1 MAFIDYLRR
10 FFTFFRFK
18 HSVVLVTSIAL
29 SVLFWLYAPLVA
41 FNDIY
46 SFASVSS
53 RVSVLV
59 AFWAVILFFVLLRPL
74 MNYFASRKDEKNDK
88 LKEIKKES
96 MDSFGKA
103 KRNFLLSLKDAKTT
117 WKKDIN
123 FKKLPLIMIIGNE
136 GAGKSAFINYSNIEF
151 PLSDSLDTYKK
162 IHQSTTN
169 FNLYV

>member
-59 AFWAVILFFVLLRPL
+59 AFGQL
-74 MNYFASRKDEKNDK
+74 YC
-88 LKEIKKES
+88 
-96 MDSFGKA
+96 
-103 KRNFLLSLKDAKTT
+103 FLSC
-117 WKKDIN
+117 
-123 FKKLPLIMIIGNE
+123 
-136 GAGKSAFINYSNIEF
+136 
-151 PLSDSLDTYKK
+151 LDR
-162 IHQSTTN
+162 
-169 FNLYV
+169 

>member
-88 LKEIKKES
+88 LKEIKKSQWIALARQREIS
-96 MDSFGKA
+96 YF
-103 KRNFLLSLKDAKTT
+103 R
-117 WKKDIN
+117 
-123 FKKLPLIMIIGNE
+123 
-136 GAGKSAFINYSNIEF
+136 
-151 PLSDSLDTYKK
+151 
-162 IHQSTTN
+162 
-169 FNLYV
+169 

>member
-88 LKEIKKES
+88 LQRPGF
-96 MDSFGKA
+96 SFKSPYSSFPYFFA
-103 KRNFLLSLKDAKTT
+103 SSKRPIFSPV
-117 WKKDIN
+117 ICY
-123 FKKLPLIMIIGNE
+123 FE
-136 GAGKSAFINYSNIEF
+136 
-151 PLSDSLDTYKK
+151 
-162 IHQSTTN
+162 
-169 FNLYV
+169 